1 MKIKALKIC
10 YKDRFFKLD
19 VFLGNMLEFFFLKN
33 TNNDEIDSKIND
45 YCNYVDNP
53 YVLKSNLPSI
63 SKRKIDNPDRS
74 FPRILAWI
82 YIKLCNSSFLF
93 VRILSFLY
101 FPIFNNT
108 EEALCYFRSVFPEQQ
123 SNLCMPRTLFA
134 ATTSKSFSKNGVIF
148 IGVFLPSRSMHAWII
163 ENKKQPDIA
172 DDIWICYQPLAML
185 YRQ

>member
-108 EEALCYFRSVFPEQQ
+108 EEALCYFRSVFPEVPAQTTMLLQ
-123 SNLCMPRTLFA
+123 EVHLPVPDNSRWYYHISVCRAGMQYHEQVLRFQESPA
-134 ATTSKSFSKNGVIF
+134 APDPIAHSFRS
-148 IGVFLPSRSMHAWII
+148 FLQTHILS
-163 ENKKQPDIA
+163 
-172 DDIWICYQPLAML
+172 
-185 YRQ
+185 